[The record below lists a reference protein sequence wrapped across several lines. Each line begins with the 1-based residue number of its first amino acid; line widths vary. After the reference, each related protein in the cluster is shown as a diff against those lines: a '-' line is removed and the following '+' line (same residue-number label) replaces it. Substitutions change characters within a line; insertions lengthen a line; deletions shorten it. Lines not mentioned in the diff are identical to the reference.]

1 MYLSKVGINWPA
13 CRNPYEWHRLLW
25 RLFPNKP
32 DSKRDFLFTCLE
44 RRPGRNISVLLFSLE
59 KPERMQTTEI
69 VLVGEQK
76 SLVNISFKQRQKLR
90 FRLTANPTKVVT
102 EQTSEKRKVRVP
114 LIKPEQQEAWLKRHL
129 EGCAEI
135 ETVNSQNEAPLYFN
149 RNNKGGKIIP
159 VLFEGVLSV
168 VNPTKFK
175 EQIYEKQ
182 NEKGEFIAGIGP
194 AKSFGCGLML
204 VKPV

>member
-1 MYLSKVGINWPA
+1 MYLSKVVLNWPA
-13 CRNPYEWHRLLW
+13 CRNPYQWHRLIW

-32 DSKRDFLFTCLE
+32 DLKRDFQFACLE
-44 RRPGRNISVLLFSLE
+44 RRPGRNISVLLFSLG
-59 KPERMQTTEI
+59 KPERMQTPEI
-69 VLVGEQK
+69 VLVGEPK
-76 SLVNISFKQRQKLR
+76 SLVTLSFKQGQKLR

-102 EQTSEKRKVRVP
+102 EQTVEKRKVRVP

-135 ETVNSQNEAPLYFN
+135 ESVNSQNESTLYFN
-149 RNNKGGKIIP
+149 RNNKGGKIVP
-159 VLFEGVLSV
+159 VLFEGVLNV
-168 VNPTKFK
+168 VNPENFR

-182 NEKGEFIAGIGP
+182 NEKGEYIAGIGP
-194 AKSFGCGLML
+194 AKSFGCGLLL